1 MNIGINL
8 YSQTYKKESDPN
20 MKPECNS
27 HQKQL
32 IKYMIGRCINVFDLE
47 DENINIEKH
56 CIKICIYKKD
66 HRSITLDLIFYESVP
81 SGVNF
86 HIDFRDSKGMRI
98 FTLMDFLYNEIEINT
113 AIKACEY
120 IISTTPCIYK

>member
-1 MNIGINL
+1 
-8 YSQTYKKESDPN
+8 

-47 DENINIEKH
+47 DENINIENH

-66 HRSITLDLIFYESVP
+66 HRSITLDLIFYESAP

-120 IISTTPCIYK
+120 IISTTPCIYEH